1 MDIGVPLRDLGEYD
15 ISALREVILAQ
26 DEEVWLGNTYRQQ
39 EYEVHQQ
46 TQSIVM
52 VFTDG
57 SGWPD
62 IEVRK
67 EPGWDVLA
75 AQAVPLM
82 HRILADHY
90 PPGGSIIRAMAA
102 HLSPGGV
109 IKPHRDKHPSFH
121 YGHRIHIP
129 IVTNPRVR
137 FMIDGRPY
145 KFEVGRVY
153 EINNQLQHSVMNKG
167 AEGRINFIFDYIPPQ
182 HLGQQPGEM
191 AGADTPGES
200 RSA

>member
-1 MDIGVPLRDLGEYD
+1 MDIGVPLRELGEYD
-15 ISALREVILAQ
+15 IVPLRDVILAQ
-26 DEEVWLGNTYRQQ
+26 GDEVWLGNTYRQQ

-62 IEVRK
+62 IEVRR

-75 AQAVPLM
+75 ATAVPLM

-102 HLSPGGV
+102 RLNPGGI

-129 IVTNPRVR
+129 ISTNSRVR
-137 FMIDGRPY
+137 FIIDGRPY
-145 KFEVGRVY
+145 RMEVGKVY

-167 AEGRINFIFDYIPPQ
+167 GEGRINFIFDYVPPQ
-182 HLGQQPGEM
+182 HLGQSSTG
-191 AGADTPGES
+191 AGRAHVT
-200 RSA
+200 A